1 MVNRLFTKHTLHFF
15 LILSRHINIEYHN
28 SFISLQIWPNR
39 IEQICRTCP
48 MINQFL
54 LLCVIAHGFLRTED
68 IQHNKYGLITEIA
81 SVH

>member
-1 MVNRLFTKHTLHFF
+1 MAIKNGR
-15 LILSRHINIEYHN
+15 I
-28 SFISLQIWPNR
+28 NR

-54 LLCVIAHGFLRTED
+54 LGCVIAHSFLRTED

>member
-1 MVNRLFTKHTLHFF
+1 MAIKNGRINR
-15 LILSRHINIEYHN
+15 N
-28 SFISLQIWPNR
+28 
-39 IEQICRTCP
+39 EQICRTCP